1 MIWRFGDLA
10 APRRSTHLFSIVMKV
25 FAAAEEPPPV
35 GSNDEWSCGRS
46 SQSWRL
52 ASRPLRSNGSRRNP
66 QLGIIIGRQLRLARM
81 HIVDRIFGWF
91 LVMLGCAHNFVAAP
105 LTYDQLSAQALWFVS
120 AGLSLWYAGFINL
133 LRSYS
138 AEPTRLLRIFCILTN
153 LSMLAFV
160 LAHAVGRGNW
170 AAPASLALIGTVA
183 SLTVFS
189 VVSAAVRPRES

>member
-1 MIWRFGDLA
+1 
-10 APRRSTHLFSIVMKV
+10 
-25 FAAAEEPPPV
+25 
-35 GSNDEWSCGRS
+35 
-46 SQSWRL
+46 
-52 ASRPLRSNGSRRNP
+52 
-66 QLGIIIGRQLRLARM
+66 M
-81 HIVDRIFGWF
+81 HIVDRIFGWL

-120 AGLSLWYAGFINL
+120 AGLALWYAGFINL

-160 LAHAVGRGNW
+160 LAYAAGRGNW